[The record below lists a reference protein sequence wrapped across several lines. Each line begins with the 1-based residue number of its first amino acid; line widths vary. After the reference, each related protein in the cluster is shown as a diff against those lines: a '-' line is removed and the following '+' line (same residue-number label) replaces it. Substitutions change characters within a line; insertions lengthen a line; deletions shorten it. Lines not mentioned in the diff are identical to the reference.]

1 MNTIENCLITFT
13 SNNLTAYWPF
23 MKCAGKLC
31 SSQPAFTIALSSDT
45 HISLSLSLCLASD
58 EVVVSLYPKVT
69 GITEK
74 IMSQCADN
82 LPADVPAEK
91 LTDCASG
98 HLGTW

>member
-1 MNTIENCLITFT
+1 MNTIENCLIF
-13 SNNLTAYWPF
+13 LTAVEVEAYWPF
-23 MKCAGKLC
+23 MKCVGKLC

-45 HISLSLSLCLASD
+45 HISLSLCLASD

>member
-1 MNTIENCLITFT
+1 MNTIKNCLITFT
-13 SNNLTAYWPF
+13 SNNLTAYCPF

-31 SSQPAFTIALSSDT
+31 SRRLPPSPPLSSDT

-58 EVVVSLYPKVT
+58 EVVVSLYPTVT